1 MNARRLYALFVARNL
16 EFFRDRSSFAWNL
29 LFPVMM
35 IVAFV
40 FAFGDGPRESYKV
53 GVVGAHSERLA
64 AFFAS
69 EHVRFIDYPTVAAA
83 RAKVERHQLDLL
95 LDTASGDYWVN
106 EDAPGGYFME
116 RLLLAGEGDDSGL
129 QRRPVSGDAVR
140 YVDWVLPGV
149 LGMNMM
155 FSALWGIGYVIVR
168 YRKNGVL
175 KRLRATP
182 VTSLEFLLAQLV
194 SRLWLLVGIGALIYA
209 GCDLFIGF
217 QMHGSHLDLLL
228 VFALGCMS
236 LISLGLMVA
245 SRTASEELANGTLN
259 LMSMPMMFLSGVW
272 FSLEGAA
279 PWMRSLAEIFPLT
292 HLTRATRAIMLDGA
306 GLADITTEIAVLAAM
321 TAVFLSLGARLFR
334 WE

>member
-1 MNARRLYALFVARNL
+1 MNPKRLYALFVARNL
-16 EFFRDRSSFAWNL
+16 EFFRDRSSFAWNMV
-29 LFPVMM
+29 FPVMM

-40 FAFGDGPRESYKV
+40 FAFSDGPREQYKV
-53 GVVGAHSERLA
+53 GLVGESRAEHREFVASQFVQFINYESA
-64 AFFAS
+64 ASAV
-69 EHVRFIDYPTVAAA
+69 E
-83 RAKVERHQLDLL
+83 KVERHQLDLL
-95 LDTASGDYWVN
+95 LDTTTGEYWIN

-116 RLLLAGEGDDSGL
+116 RLLLAGGESGAAF
-129 QRRPVSGDAVR
+129 QRRAVTGDAVR

-182 VTSLEFLLAQLV
+182 VTPLEFLLAQLI
-194 SRLWLLVGIGALIYA
+194 SRMWLLVGIGAVIYA
-209 GCDLFIGF
+209 GCDFFFGF
-217 QMHGSHLDLLL
+217 QMNGSYLDLLI

-236 LISLGLMVA
+236 LISLGLVVA
-245 SRTASEELANGTLN
+245 SRTASEELANGSLN
-259 LMSMPMMFLSGVW
+259 MMSMPMMFLSGVW

-279 PWMRSLAEIFPLT
+279 EWMQWLAEIFPLT
-292 HLTRATRAIMLDGA
+292 HLTRATRSIMLDGA
-306 GLADITTEIAVLAAM
+306 GLADLGPELAVLAG
-321 TAVFLSLGARLFR
+321 TSVVFLALGAKMFR